1 MNMPTA
7 PDGVCSLGIGKYRV
21 YLLTGSDR
29 SVGKRKEWVGFK
41 QLLFFY
47 GPGLEIELFS

>member
-21 YLLTGSDR
+21 YLLTGSA
-29 SVGKRKEWVGFK
+29 VGERKEWVGFK